1 MRRGFA
7 GAVPRAAKRGVT
19 DLSGA
24 DLDGKIVLVRAD
36 LNVRWVLVLL
46 CGWINAMG
54 SCGLY
59 AKAQRWERP

>member
-24 DLDGKIVLVRAD
+24 DLDGTIVLVRAD
-36 LNVRWVLVLL
+36 LNVRGVLVLL
-46 CGWINAMG
+46 CGWMNALG
-54 SCGLY
+54 
-59 AKAQRWERP
+59 QW